1 MANPYLETRIRTASP
16 LDLVVQMYD
25 GVLRQIEIARGHF
38 EAGRV
43 RERTQAISRALAI
56 VNELRSSLD
65 FERGAEVARN
75 LEALYVYAGDRL
87 LEANLR
93 NECAALDAAATALA
107 PLRDAWRE
115 LAARPIDPAD
125 PT

>member
-1 MANPYLETRIRTASP
+1 MANPYLEMRIRTASP
-16 LDLVVQMYD
+16 IDLVVQMYD
-25 GVLRQIEIARGHF
+25 GALRQIELAREHF

-43 RERTQAISRALAI
+43 RERAQAISRALAI

-75 LEALYVYAGDRL
+75 LEALYVYATDRL

-93 NECAALDAAATALA
+93 NERAALEAAAVALA
-107 PLRDAWRE
+107 PLREAWSE
-115 LAARPIDPAD
+115 LAARPFDLPD
-125 PT
+125 RT